1 VFVDEAGHPISETR
15 LKRTFIRAKTL
26 AGITRRLRFHD
37 LRHTF
42 ASRLVSR
49 GVGLKVVA
57 TALGHATTEQT
68 ERYAKPSDDAL
79 RQIQVALDS

>member
-1 VFVDEAGHPISETR
+1 MPLSSCSTR
-15 LKRTFIRAKTL
+15 C
-26 AGITRRLRFHD
+26 RFHD

-42 ASRLVSR
+42 ASRLVSH

-68 ERYAKPSDDAL
+68 ERYEKPSEDAL
-79 RQIQVALDS
+79 LKIARALNS